1 MNSWLST
8 NPVINYFIHFF
19 NHFMARYGTHVLV
32 ILKIRAKT
40 LDKPTNVVEAE
51 NRNILENRFYTRA
64 CISGYRIKAS
74 QRSFPSIGIK
84 TSLTYLCNNKLI
96 PKKGVP
102 I

>member
-40 LDKPTNVVEAE
+40 LDKPTNEVEAE
-51 NRNILENRFYTRA
+51 NR
-64 CISGYRIKAS
+64 KH
-74 QRSFPSIGIK
+74 P
-84 TSLTYLCNNKLI
+84 
-96 PKKGVP
+96 
-102 I
+102 